1 MAKKLLTALMVLFLF
16 SVTCYA
22 DISNDTY
29 FYTNGNT
36 LSFGGVADGLE
47 GLSNTDYKA
56 IMAFYDEQ
64 GMLWAGTYSAN
75 AADSKLN
82 PLQRNITL
90 PRTPGNVTGKLML
103 WDGLGTCRPL
113 TETFDIKQSIG
124 IEADFALVDS
134 TGSAIDETD
143 LKVRKTL
150 TVLQKEND
158 GELATYF
165 VDDSIS
171 IGNPA
176 RGTVVAITVKDNRII
191 EYKELFD
198 KFTSGKERLTFNQTI
213 NYFGLPAGMNE
224 LGTAQHSFF
233 RESGIPAWDHS
244 VLSTTNGYVRVGFGM
259 IVNKSGSTITL
270 ANRTGNE
277 PTLYDENGNEMIY
290 ATETIEL
297 DYSDDVNVMVVDM
310 SYKDARN
317 SGRISQG
324 TTVPK
329 TARCKQTVAYATR
342 TGSGTSDD
350 PYVVS
355 NSVENIWNLTNVEN
369 QAANYAYFKI
379 LNGKITD
386 IIVYIPQA

>member
-16 SVTCYA
+16 SVNCYA
-22 DISNDTY
+22 DISNDKY
-29 FYTNGNT
+29 FYTNENT

-64 GMLWAGTYSAN
+64 GMLWAGSFSAN
-75 AADSKLN
+75 AADSKFN
-82 PLQRNITL
+82 PLQQNITL
-90 PRTPGNVTGKLML
+90 PRTPGKVTGKLML
-103 WDGLGTCRPL
+103 WDGLESGKPL
-113 TETFDIKQSIG
+113 TETFNINQSIG
-124 IEADFALVDS
+124 IETNLSLVDS
-134 TGSAIDETD
+134 VGSAIDETD
-143 LKVRKTL
+143 LKIRTTL
-150 TVLQKEND
+150 TVLQKENN

-213 NYFGLPAGMNE
+213 NHFGLPSGMNE

-233 RESGIPAWDHS
+233 RKSGIPAWDHS
-244 VLSTTNGYVRVGFGM
+244 VMATPNGCARVGFGM
-259 IVNKSGSTITL
+259 IVNKNGSIITL

-297 DYSDDVNVMVVDM
+297 DYSDDVNVMGVDM
-310 SYKDARN
+310 SYKDAQN
-317 SGRISQG
+317 SGRISLG
-324 TTVPK
+324 STGYILRTPGCREKLGYTAESVPF
-329 TARCKQTVAYATR
+329 T
-342 TGSGTSDD
+342 
-350 PYVVS
+350 YV
-355 NSVENIWNLTNVEN
+355 WDLTNVPYG
-369 QAANYAYFKI
+369 AANYVYYKTI
-379 LNGKITD
+379 DGD
-386 IIVYIPQA
+386 ISDIVVYLPQA